1 MPRASKEK
9 KYERK
14 RRKCTFTLSDQAR
27 NFLAN
32 NVTNASRFIDELIKG
47 AEKGI
52 QPAIVTVSPIGV
64 GSLRFELRTSAM
76 SRRRHNQLD
85 HEPDDQ

>member
-1 MPRASKEK
+1 MSRASKEQ

-14 RRKCTFTLSDQAR
+14 RRRCTFTLSDQSR
-27 NFLAN
+27 NFLQN

-52 QPAIVTVSPIGV
+52 QVAIVTVSPIASGPAEIRTQD
-64 GSLRFELRTSAM
+64 LRHVKATS
-76 SRRRHNQLD
+76 
-85 HEPDDQ
+85 

>member
-1 MPRASKEK
+1 MSRPSKEK
-9 KYERK
+9 KYDRK

-27 NFLAN
+27 DFLQN

-52 QPAIVTVSPIGV
+52 QSAIVTVSAIASGLV
-64 GSLRFELRTSAM
+64 EIRTRDLRRVKATS
-76 SRRRHNQLD
+76 
-85 HEPDDQ
+85 

>member
-1 MPRASKEK
+1 MPRPSKEK

-14 RRKCTFTLSDQAR
+14 RRKCTFTLSDQSR

-32 NVTNASRFIDELIKG
+32 NVTNASRFVDELIKG

-52 QPAIVTVSPIGV
+52 QSAIVAVSPKNEWARRDSNSRPPPCEGDVI
-64 GSLRFELRTSAM
+64 TS
-76 SRRRHNQLD
+76 
-85 HEPDDQ
+85 

>member
-1 MPRASKEK
+1 MSCRSKEK

-32 NVTNASRFIDELIKG
+32 NVTNASRFIDELIRG
-47 AEKGI
+47 AETGI
-52 QPAIVTVSPIGV
+52 QSAIVTVSPINEWARRDSNSRPPPCEGDV
-64 GSLRFELRTSAM
+64 ITS
-76 SRRRHNQLD
+76 
-85 HEPDDQ
+85 